1 MAQWGRC
8 FGVSSKSGYAKS
20 RGAVEGAG
28 YERDE
33 RDWEN
38 SGISG
43 GPEFG
48 Y

>member
-1 MAQWGRC
+1 MSSEWVCQKWGAC
-8 FGVSSKSGYAKS
+8 
-20 RGAVEGAG
+20 RGPG
-28 YERDE
+28 ERDE

-38 SGISG
+38 GGVSG